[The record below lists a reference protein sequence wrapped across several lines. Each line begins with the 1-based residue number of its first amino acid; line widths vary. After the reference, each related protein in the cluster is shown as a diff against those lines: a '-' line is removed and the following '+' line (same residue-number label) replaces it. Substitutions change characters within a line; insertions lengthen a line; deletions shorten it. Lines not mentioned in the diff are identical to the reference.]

1 MSTSSFSGFR
11 TFFFRS
17 CLISTPEM
25 LLLRVG
31 RGQPY
36 SDTGQGNE
44 SGARAPGE
52 EGLRGIECYISL
64 GKLPRIPV
72 DAVPSAGTQ
81 AAVTLFRFAF
91 MT

>member
-11 TFFFRS
+11 TFFFPS
-17 CLISTPEM
+17 CLISTLEM

-52 EGLRGIECYISL
+52 GGLRGIECYISL

-72 DAVPSAGTQ
+72 DAVPSVGAE
-81 AAVTLFRFAF
+81 AVVAVF
-91 MT
+91 